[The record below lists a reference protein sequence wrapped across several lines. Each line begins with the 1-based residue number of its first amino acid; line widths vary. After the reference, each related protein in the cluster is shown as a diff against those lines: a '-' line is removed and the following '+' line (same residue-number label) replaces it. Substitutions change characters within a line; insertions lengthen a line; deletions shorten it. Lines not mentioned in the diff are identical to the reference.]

1 MSDEGTSASDPSAF
15 SEATATIRDVARS
28 ARQALGQGQEPGQWK
43 AILRDLVREAPLPS
57 LAVAFMLGVLVAR
70 R

>member
-1 MSDEGTSASDPSAF
+1 MNENQSESSPSAF
-15 SEATATIRDVARS
+15 SETTATIREAERGVRHTLEDGTA
-28 ARQALGQGQEPGQWK
+28 PGQWK

-57 LAVAFMLGVLVAR
+57 LAVAFMIGVIVAR

>member
-1 MSDEGTSASDPSAF
+1 MNENYSESSPSAF
-15 SEATATIRDVARS
+15 SETTATIREAASEVRHSLEDGSV
-28 ARQALGQGQEPGQWK
+28 PGRWK

-57 LAVAFMLGVLVAR
+57 LAVAFMIGIIVAR